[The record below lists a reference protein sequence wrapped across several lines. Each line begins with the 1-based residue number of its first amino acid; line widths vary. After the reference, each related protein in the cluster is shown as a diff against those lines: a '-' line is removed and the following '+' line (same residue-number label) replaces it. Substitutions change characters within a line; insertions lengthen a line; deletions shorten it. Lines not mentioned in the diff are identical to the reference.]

1 MSLLGLLSMGRAFG
15 TVRRRPPTYQVAE
28 GWLPDF
34 GSRREREV
42 GEVGAHDTVLSGSG
56 WPERDLG
63 TPAIP
68 SLFEVRS
75 SPAAPPSSSALPKSG
90 ATLVPEPRSL
100 EPVPASV
107 PAGPAASDHRLRRSS
122 RGRPFQAELSLESV
136 RVVRN
141 DLRSDDL
148 ELIPRSPSAPGPTV
162 ELGREEQRAKY
173 TRWRG
178 WLAHWIG
185 FFRRSAH

>member
-1 MSLLGLLSMGRAFG
+1 MSLLGLLSVGRAFG
-15 TVRRRPPTYQVAE
+15 TVRRRPPTYQVTE

-42 GEVGAHDTVLSGSG
+42 GEIGAHETVLAGSS

-63 TPAIP
+63 TLTTA

-75 SPAAPPSSSALPKSG
+75 SAPAKPAPSPRVEAPPEPVTRPSEVRPKS
-90 ATLVPEPRSL
+90 EPAPRAVSR
-100 EPVPASV
+100 A
-107 PAGPAASDHRLRRSS
+107 RRPG
-122 RGRPFQAELSLESV
+122 RGRPFQAELAIESV

-148 ELIPRSPSAPGPTV
+148 ELIPRSPSAEQPAVG
-162 ELGREEQRAKY
+162 LGREEHCRRYA
-173 TRWRG
+173 RWRG

-185 FFRRSAH
+185 FFRRGTC